1 MFRTVL
7 RSVHRDLRRFVLPAL
22 AVLIGVACVS
32 GSLLYS
38 RSLAEGADRLQRASR
53 PDVSVEVRATGAP
66 AAGGAPAVPDEA
78 LRRRLAALPG
88 VAAARG
94 TLVGRAFLVARDGT
108 LVGPASGAAGVD
120 FTPDRHGADPRYA
133 LTGGRGPRGPG
144 EVAVDRWSAG
154 RAGYRVG
161 DRVRV
166 VVSGEVRSMRLTG
179 VFTVDDPVVAAGG
192 TVTAFDQ
199 ATARTLF
206 APAPGAYASVT
217 LTAAPGTAPS
227 VLTERAARVLPAG
240 LEAVSRPDLD
250 AEAAAAPDRAKL
262 GTLLLVFA
270 GIALFV
276 SAFLVGNTF
285 TMLSAARARE
295 HALLRAVGASR
306 GRVLRTVLGEAALV
320 GAVAALAGYVTG
332 IGVAAALGTLFGP
345 GAGPGAAAP
354 LRPLAPVPLLTALAV
369 GVAVTAAAAYVPA
382 LRASAV
388 APVAALRT
396 DLPAPAPSL
405 RRRTLAGALATVVGA
420 LLLAVAGGELAVLAV
435 GLPVLLAG
443 LVLLTP
449 VIAPPLTQVLGAP
462 LRRATGVR
470 GVLALANVRRN
481 PRRTAATAG
490 ALTVCVALVSTVTV
504 ALSSLS
510 ATAGRKAGAELPT
523 DLRISAVDFAE
534 VGAETAGRVAR
545 LPHVAAVTA
554 VREGSF
560 ELRDGST
567 LWAAVVDPDAVGRG
581 RLGGLT
587 VRAGSLDAL
596 ARGVAVTTALAAEHG
611 WKPGDRLTG
620 RALSAA
626 GVPGGPALDRPIVAV
641 YDGPEALGPALLPE
655 SALAGA
661 GAARGGPVASVLVR
675 AEPGRTEALKE
686 EVRRAL
692 DNPLLVVQDR
702 ADAERDAAESF
713 GPLLSVL
720 YAMLSVTVG
729 VGALGVANTM
739 GMAVFERVREIG
751 LLRAVGLDRAG
762 VRSMLR
768 VESVVVSLLGAGL
781 GVLAGGAAGVAAVSG
796 QPGAVISL
804 PWLSLL
810 AFFAGAAAIG
820 LLAALGP
827 GARAAALPVTRAVE
841 R

>member
-7 RSVHRDLRRFVLPAL
+7 RSVRRDLRRFALPAL

-32 GSLLYS
+32 GSLLYT
-38 RSLAEGADRLQRASR
+38 RSLAAGADRLQRASR
-53 PDVSVEVRATGAP
+53 PDVSVEVRAGGPGP
-66 AAGGAPAVPDEA
+66 AQGSAAAPDEA

-88 VAAARG
+88 VAGARG

-108 LVGPASGAAGVD
+108 LVGPASEAAGVN
-120 FTPDRHGADPRYA
+120 FVPDRRGADPRYP
-133 LTGGRGPRGPG
+133 LTRGRGPHGPG
-144 EVAVDRWSAG
+144 EVAVDRWAAR

-166 VVSGEVRSMRLTG
+166 VVAGEVRPVRLTG
-179 VFTVDDPVVAAGG
+179 VFTVHDPAVAAGG

-206 APAPGAYASVT
+206 AAEPGAYASVT
-217 LTAAPGTAPS
+217 LTAAPGTSPTALADR
-227 VLTERAARVLPAG
+227 VARALPPG
-240 LEAVSRPDLD
+240 LEAVPRAELD
-250 AEAAAAPDRAKL
+250 AQAAAAPDRAKL

-270 GIALFV
+270 GIALLL

-320 GAVAALAGYVTG
+320 GAVAALAGYGAG
-332 IGVAAALGTLFGP
+332 IGVAETLSRLFGP
-345 GAGPGAAAP
+345 AAGPASASP
-354 LRPLAPVPLLTALAV
+354 DPFSPVPLLTALAV
-369 GVAVTAAAAYVPA
+369 GVAVTAASAYVPA

-388 APVAALRT
+388 APVAALRS

-405 RRRTLAGALATVVGA
+405 RRRTLAGLSATGVGA
-420 LLLAVAGGELAVLAV
+420 LLLAFAGGDLAVLAV
-435 GLPVLLAG
+435 ALPVLLAG
-443 LVLLTP
+443 LVLLVP
-449 VIAPPLTQVLGAP
+449 VLAPPLTRVLHAP
-462 LRRATGVR
+462 LRRVCGVR
-470 GVLALANVRRN
+470 GVLALANVCRN

-490 ALTVCVALVSTVTV
+490 ALTVCVALVSAVTV

-510 ATAGRKAGAELPT
+510 ATAARKAEAEMPT
-523 DLRISAVDFAE
+523 DLRITAVDFAE
-534 VGAETAGRVAR
+534 VGADTAREVAR
-545 LPHVAAVTA
+545 LPHAAAVTS
-554 VREGSF
+554 VREDTF
-560 ELRDGST
+560 RLRDGST
-567 LWAAVVDPDAVGRG
+567 LWTAVVDPDAVGQG

-587 VRAGSLDAL
+587 VRAGSLDDL
-596 ARGVAVTTALAAEHG
+596 ARGVAVTSALAAEHG

-620 RALSAA
+620 RELSDA
-626 GVPGGPALDRPIVAV
+626 GVPDGPALDRTVVAV

-655 SALAGA
+655 GALAGA
-661 GAARGGPVASVLVR
+661 GAARGGPVTSVLVR
-675 AEPGRTEALKE
+675 AEPGRTAALKE
-686 EVRRAL
+686 DIRRTL

-702 ADAERDAAESF
+702 GDAGREAAEAF

-729 VGALGVANTM
+729 IGALGVANTM

-781 GVLAGGAAGVAAVSG
+781 GILAGGAAGVAAVSG
-796 QPGAVISL
+796 QPGAVVCL
-804 PWLSLL
+804 PWTALL
-810 AFFAGAAAIG
+810 LFFLGAAVIG
-820 LLAALGP
+820 VLAALGP
-827 GARAAALPVTRAVE
+827 GARAARVPVTRAVG
-841 R
+841 

>member
-1 MFRTVL
+1 MLRTVL
-7 RSVHRDLRRFVLPAL
+7 RSVRRDLRRFALPAL

-32 GSLLYS
+32 GSLLYT
-38 RSLAEGADRLQRASR
+38 RSLAAGADRLQRASR
-53 PDVSVEVRATGAP
+53 PDVSVEVRAGDPGP
-66 AAGGAPAVPDEA
+66 AQGSAAAPDEA

-94 TLVGRAFLVARDGT
+94 TLAGRAFLVAHDGT
-108 LVGPASGAAGVD
+108 LVGPAAEAAGVN
-120 FTPDRHGADPRYA
+120 FVPDRRGADPRYP
-133 LTGGRGPRGPG
+133 LTRGRGPHGPG
-144 EVAVDRWSAG
+144 EVAVDRWSAR

-166 VVSGEVRSMRLTG
+166 VVAGEVRRVRLTG
-179 VFTVDDPVVAAGG
+179 VFTVHDPAVAAGG

-206 APAPGAYASVT
+206 APEPGAYASIT
-217 LTAAPGTAPS
+217 LTAASGTSPTALAGR
-227 VLTERAARVLPAG
+227 VARALPAG
-240 LEAVSRPDLD
+240 LEAVPRAELD
-250 AEAAAAPDRAKL
+250 AQAAAAPDRAKL

-270 GIALFV
+270 GIALLL

-320 GAVAALAGYVTG
+320 GAVAALAGYGAGV
-332 IGVAAALGTLFGP
+332 GVAAALGSLFGP
-345 GAGPGAAAP
+345 AAGPAGAAP
-354 LRPLAPVPLLTALAV
+354 PDPFSPVPLLTALAV
-369 GVAVTAAAAYVPA
+369 GVAVTAASAYVPA

-405 RRRTLAGALATVVGA
+405 RRRTLTGLSATGVGA
-420 LLLAVAGGELAVLAV
+420 LLLAFAGGDLAVLAV
-435 GLPVLLAG
+435 ALPVLLAG
-443 LVLLTP
+443 LVLLVP
-449 VIAPPLTQVLGAP
+449 VLAPLLTRVLRAP
-462 LRRATGVR
+462 LRRVCGVR
-470 GVLALANVRRN
+470 GVLALANVCRN

-490 ALTVCVALVSTVTV
+490 ALTVCVALVSAVSV

-510 ATAGRKAGAELPT
+510 ATAARKAETEMPT
-523 DLRISAVDFAE
+523 DLRITAVDFAE
-534 VGAETAGRVAR
+534 VGADTAREVAR
-545 LPHVAAVTA
+545 LPHAAAVTS
-554 VREGSF
+554 VREDAF
-560 ELRDGST
+560 RLPDGST
-567 LWAAVVDPDAVGRG
+567 LWTAVVDPDAVGRG

-587 VRAGSLDAL
+587 VRAGSLGDL
-596 ARGVAVTTALAAEHG
+596 ARGVAVTSALAAEHG

-620 RALSAA
+620 RELSDA
-626 GVPGGPALDRPIVAV
+626 GVPDGPALDRTVVAV

-655 SALAGA
+655 GALAGA
-661 GAARGGPVASVLVR
+661 GAARGGPVTSVLVR
-675 AEPGRTEALKE
+675 AEPGRTAALKE
-686 EVRRAL
+686 DIRRTL

-702 ADAERDAAESF
+702 GDAGREAAEAF

-720 YAMLSVTVG
+720 YAMFSVTVG
-729 VGALGVANTM
+729 IGALGVANTM

-768 VESVVVSLLGAGL
+768 AESVVVSLLGAGL
-781 GVLAGGAAGVAAVSG
+781 GILAGGAAGVAAVSG
-796 QPGAVISL
+796 QPGAVVSL
-804 PWLSLL
+804 PWTALL
-810 AFFAGAAAIG
+810 LFFLGAAVIG
-820 LLAALGP
+820 VLAALGP
-827 GARAAALPVTRAVE
+827 GARAARVPVTRAVGQ
-841 R
+841 